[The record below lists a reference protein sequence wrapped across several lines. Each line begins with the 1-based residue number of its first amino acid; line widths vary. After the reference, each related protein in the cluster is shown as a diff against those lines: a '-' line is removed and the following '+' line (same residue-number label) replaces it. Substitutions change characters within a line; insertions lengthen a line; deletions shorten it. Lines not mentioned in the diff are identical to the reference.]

1 MMRIADAFAQAIKG
15 MLRNGLVTFVS
26 IFVLISCLVFVGSFS
41 VISVNID
48 YNLDSIT
55 ELNEIE
61 VFLDYDADDAT
72 AAEVD
77 AAIKLL
83 PNVASTTLYSKEE
96 GLEAMKN
103 EFLSYAALF
112 DNITAEENPL
122 SHRIVVVYAENTG
135 VADLVF
141 ALEQTENVRKVNAR
155 LDIAA
160 SVEAL
165 QSGISLVFIWFAVL
179 CAIVCMFVII
189 NTIKLSVYSRRD
201 EITIMRYIGASRA
214 YISAPFV
221 LEGAFI
227 GIIGATVAFFIEKLV
242 YSGLMSF
249 VGQKM
254 GFVKLYAFSEI
265 TPELLVLFFGVSLI
279 CGIVGSLVSLGK
291 YVEV

>member
-1 MMRIADAFAQAIKG
+1 MRIADAFSQAIKG
-15 MLRNGLVTFVS
+15 MFRNGLVTFVS

-61 VFLDYDADDAT
+61 VFLDYDIDDAT
-72 AAEVD
+72 AAEVNKS
-77 AAIKLL
+77 IKSL

-96 GLEAMKN
+96 GLETMKN
-103 EFLSYAALF
+103 EFLNYAALF

-122 SHRIVVVYAENTG
+122 SHKIVVVYAENTG

-141 ALEQTENVRKVNAR
+141 ALEQTANVRKVNAR

-165 QSGISLVFIWFAVL
+165 QSGISLVFVWFAVL
-179 CAIVCMFVII
+179 CAVVCMFVII
-189 NTIKLSVYSRRD
+189 NTIKLSVYSRRE

-227 GIIGATVAFFIEKLV
+227 GIIGATAAFFIEKLV
-242 YSGLMSF
+242 YSGLMGF

-265 TPELLVLFFGVSLI
+265 APELLALFFGVSLV
-279 CGIVGSLVSLGK
+279 CGIVGSLVSLGR